1 MQKSRREAWGWIP
14 SLYYAEGLPYIV
26 VMTVSVIMYK
36 RLGISNTDIALYT
49 SWLYLPWVIKPFW
62 SPLVDI
68 IRTKRWWIVTA
79 QLVLG
84 AGFAGVAFTIPV
96 ESFFQYTLAFLWLLA
111 FSSATHDIA
120 ADGFYMLGLDEHD
133 QAWFVGIRSTFYRL
147 AMLTGQGLLV
157 IVAGTIEENSGLQ
170 SVEIAVEVSPQY
182 SHQQI
187 ISPDE
192 LAPPPASSTQAILV
206 EPARLE
212 LNTHPISKET
222 YDSLITRAREWNI
235 LHKHIQRPLTAEQ
248 KREAE
253 GHSLWH
259 EYVSQPLGHFLR
271 EYFGDA
277 NRKPP
282 NHTGNIGMLAVYLA
296 QEPGADETIVINIG
310 RVHGDKSIAL
320 VGEGRLEF
328 TRDNWKTP
336 ALVPVQIDP
345 KLKSASQAVFKLQSG
360 NVELAWI
367 VTFLLLA
374 ALFVL
379 FSFYHRYALPRV
391 EKSIEVPAIKTI
403 FKEFLETFVLFFKK
417 KDIGRILLFLMLYR
431 FAEAQ
436 LVKLASP
443 FLLDAQEAGGLALT
457 TGQVGWVYGTV
468 GLISLTIGG
477 LLGGFLAARDGLKYW
492 LLPMT
497 FAINLPDVVY
507 VLLSYY
513 QTDNIFWINV
523 AVAIEQLGYGF
534 GFTAYMLYMIYVS
547 ESGSHKTAHFAITTG
562 FMALGMMIPGMFS
575 GWLQEQIG
583 YQNFFIWVII
593 SIIPAIWVTRFINI
607 SPEFGKKKQA

>member
-68 IRTKRWWIVTA
+68 IRTKRWWIVTV
-79 QLVLG
+79 QLVIG
-84 AGFAGVAFTIPV
+84 AGFAGVAFTIPID
-96 ESFFQYTLAFLWLLA
+96 SFFQYTLAFLWLLA

-157 IVAGTIEENSGLQ
+157 IVAGAIEENSGLQ
-170 SVEIAVEVSPQY
+170 SVEIAVQVSPEY
-182 SHQQI
+182 GTHKI
-187 ISPDE
+187 LRPEE
-192 LAPPPASSTQAILV
+192 LTPPPAVSSQAILV
-206 EPARLE
+206 EPARLD
-212 LNTHPISKET
+212 LSTQAISREK
-222 YDSLITRAREWNI
+222 YDSLKNMTRQWNI
-235 LHKHIQRPLTAEQ
+235 KHGHIKPPMTARQ

-253 GHSLWH
+253 GTGLWH
-259 EYVSQPLGHFLR
+259 HYVSEPLGHFLR
-271 EYFGDA
+271 TTFGDE
-277 NRKPP
+277 NRTRKP
-282 NHTGNIGMLAVYLA
+282 NHTGNIGVLAVYLSKEP
-296 QEPGADETIVINIG
+296 QEEPVVVNMG

-320 VGEGRLEF
+320 IGEGRLEF
-328 TRDNWKTP
+328 NRQNWKTP
-336 ALVPVQIDP
+336 ALVLIQIDP
-345 KLKSASQAVFKLQSG
+345 KLKSTSEAVFKLQSG
-360 NVELAWI
+360 NVRLSWI

-374 ALFVL
+374 VLFVL
-379 FSFYHRYALPRV
+379 FSFYHRHALPRV
-391 EKSIEVPAIKTI
+391 EKSIEVPALKSI
-403 FKEFLETFVLFFKK
+403 FNEFLETFILFFKK
-417 KDIGRILLFLMLYR
+417 KDIGRILLFLILYR

-468 GLISLTIGG
+468 GLVSLTIGG

-513 QTDNIFWINV
+513 QTDSIFWINV

-547 ESGSHKTAHFAITTG
+547 ESGEHKTAHFAITTG